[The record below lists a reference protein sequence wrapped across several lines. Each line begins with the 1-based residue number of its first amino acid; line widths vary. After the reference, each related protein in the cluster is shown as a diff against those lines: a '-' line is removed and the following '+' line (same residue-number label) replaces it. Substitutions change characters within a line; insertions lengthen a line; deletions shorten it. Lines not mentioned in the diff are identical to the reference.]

1 MGGPVK
7 LDARQNAVR
16 QVSRF
21 GVWCYNAQAHTRA
34 GLEVA
39 GQLDRKGAD
48 LPNDRQQDRFGHD
61 LE

>member
-39 GQLDRKGAD
+39 GQLDRKG
-48 LPNDRQQDRFGHD
+48 G
-61 LE
+61 